1 MSHRAEKTVRD
12 IISEPHRAE
21 KNVQDISE
29 PHPAEKNVQ
38 DMIMEPHPAE
48 KNVQDI
54 SEPHPAEKNVQDIIM
69 EPHPAEKNV
78 QDISEPH
85 GAKKNVQDIISELA
99 DLIEEK
105 RDRVA
110 GMVVCIMDNKMCLHC
125 SRAYLREWLSEKD
138 LVAYDQVFR
147 RQHWCKCED

>member
-12 IISEPHRAE
+12 IISEPHR
-21 KNVQDISE
+21 
-29 PHPAEKNVQ
+29 
-38 DMIMEPHPAE
+38 AE

-125 SRAYLREWLSEKD
+125 RAYLREWLSEKD

>member
-21 KNVQDISE
+21 KNVQDIS
-29 PHPAEKNVQ
+29 
-38 DMIMEPHPAE
+38 EPHPAE